1 MRLTAWWSATP
12 GRGVARCCGV
22 HSIGEGQKQADS
34 PGHRRI
40 SRVEAGKGRNVVV
53 RNGRVDGCA
62 GAGTY
67 LSIWLE
73 ESGVVGTSVWT
84 VRERMEWAMGATSGG
99 GPGNIKW
106 AKSRARGARHA
117 AYSPGYLCTSQQPP
131 QQAGPQLRD
140 HRQHL
145 CALCVP
151 RATACQRP
159 HAVHSTHRKRSTAP
173 QPAEPLVQNSS
184 ASPATPLASSRAR
197 ASQFASRI
205 SPIICPRRIAHVARS
220 CATARCC
227 PPDSRPCPSRVQP
240 APAPA
245 WPHERLAVAEAC
257 VRLPE
262 ENSSRVAAAATIGPP
277 PWRSIYAL
285 ARGLAPP
292 AQSCRRRRRGSPP
305 AHNGTRGR
313 RCFWRAPAGMT
324 ERHCACFKRAEA
336 R

>member
-67 LSIWLE
+67 LSIWL

-159 HAVHSTHRKRSTAP
+159 HAVHSTHRKRSTAARRAP
-173 QPAEPLVQNSS
+173 RAEQQRIAGHTPCEQPSSSQPIRISYLANHMPASHRSRRAQLRHRPLL
-184 ASPATPLASSRAR
+184 PARQPPMPVARPAR
-197 ASQFASRI
+197 AGA
-205 SPIICPRRIAHVARS
+205 
-220 CATARCC
+220 
-227 PPDSRPCPSRVQP
+227 
-240 APAPA
+240 
-245 WPHERLAVAEAC
+245 
-257 VRLPE
+257 
-262 ENSSRVAAAATIGPP
+262 
-277 PWRSIYAL
+277 
-285 ARGLAPP
+285 GLA
-292 AQSCRRRRRGSPP
+292 A
-305 AHNGTRGR
+305 
-313 RCFWRAPAGMT
+313 RAPG
-324 ERHCACFKRAEA
+324 CG
-336 R
+336 